1 MGQRPIG
8 PCREEFLMRRR
19 QLLLCIALASACG
32 LATVQLS
39 LAKNPHHNNGHDLLG
54 AKLNQDGKHE
64 VGKIASNSVTAEVK
78 GKKVVGMT
86 AGNLTPRKVK
96 SNKKMAGQP
105 LDDVKVAVNGAI
117 RLAQADVYYA
127 YCFDSGVDEY
137 CYWYP
142 ATDVVVTDVWVVY
155 TP

>member
-1 MGQRPIG
+1 M
-8 PCREEFLMRRR
+8 FSRRM
-19 QLLLCIALASACG
+19 LFTLALASACALG
-32 LATVQLS
+32 TAQVS
-39 LAKNPHHNNGHDLLG
+39 LAKNPHHNNGHNLLG

-64 VGKIASNSVTAEVK
+64 VAKIGNNSVTAEVK

-86 AGNLTPRKVK
+86 AGNLPVRKVK

-105 LDDVKVAVNGAI
+105 FDDVKLAANGAI
-117 RLAQADVYYA
+117 RFAQADIYYA

-142 ATDVVVTDVWVVY
+142 ATDVIVTDVWVVY